1 LPALDPGGDVDGTAG
16 LPQRGFL
23 LPPLVRTVA
32 GAGRALLDPR
42 SLASHESEC
51 IRSLAAAVWSTADG
65 QPPQVGHRLAAD
77 ASGNL
82 RRSLASHL
90 PDKPHYADLRTK
102 LRHDVRRS
110 VRTALKTAD

>member
-1 LPALDPGGDVDGTAG
+1 V
-16 LPQRGFL
+16 
-23 LPPLVRTVA
+23 
-32 GAGRALLDPR
+32 
-42 SLASHESEC
+42 
-51 IRSLAAAVWSTADG
+51 
-65 QPPQVGHRLAAD
+65 
-77 ASGNL
+77 